1 MSHSDSDTQM
11 VTICL
16 FVRPVTVESHRP
28 SLPRTHAQRLARHLP
43 SSKPTRSAEKADV
56 DVTWDTAVS
65 CPVQSVTKPASL
77 VEKPT
82 SVEPKES
89 VTLPRSNS
97 AELTQDDERELQQ
110 KKDAL
115 RLAFYPL
122 CLSFVAGILAMKFP
136 NLVGG

>member
-1 MSHSDSDTQM
+1 M

-16 FVRPVTVESHRP
+16 FVRPVTVECHKP
-28 SLPRTHAQRLARHLP
+28 SLPRTHAQRLAGHLP
-43 SSKPTRSAEKADV
+43 SSKPMQSSEKADV
-56 DVTWDTAVS
+56 DVTWDTAVR

-77 VEKPT
+77 VEKQI

-89 VTLPRSNS
+89 VTSPKSNS

-122 CLSFVAGILAMKFP
+122 CLSFVVGILAIKLP